1 MSGSLWY
8 LRLQPR
14 KFCWWSCFCC
24 AIVIANLH
32 HVPQNVGQSKVDL
45 NQFPSPISLSE
56 EQYLT
61 LAFMSIGM
69 IGKMPIPDI
78 ESLGIY

>member
-1 MSGSLWY
+1 
-8 LRLQPR
+8 
-14 KFCWWSCFCC
+14 
-24 AIVIANLH
+24 
-32 HVPQNVGQSKVDL
+32 VGQSKVDL

-56 EQYLT
+56 EQYLS

-69 IGKMPIPDI
+69 MGKMPIPDI